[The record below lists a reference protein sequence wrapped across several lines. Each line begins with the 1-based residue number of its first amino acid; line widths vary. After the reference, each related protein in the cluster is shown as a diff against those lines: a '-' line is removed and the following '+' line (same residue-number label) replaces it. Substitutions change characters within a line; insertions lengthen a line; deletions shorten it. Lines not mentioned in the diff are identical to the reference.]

1 MTGTRIPAGVVSDS
15 DKRRRAL
22 TGAAVAV
29 SCLPGALIIGSR
41 LLGRDGVDLCIM
53 HRLTGYW
60 CPLCGG
66 TRATRALMHGDV
78 IDAVG
83 YNPFALL
90 VLALGAAVLV
100 RWVSGR
106 RRSHPRPL
114 LTSREAIAL
123 FAAAGVFALL
133 RNLPGMWLYINPLL
147 GPAG

>member
-1 MTGTRIPAGVVSDS
+1 
-15 DKRRRAL
+15 
-22 TGAAVAV
+22 
-29 SCLPGALIIGSR
+29 
-41 LLGRDGVDLCIM
+41 M

-78 IDAVG
+78 VDAVG

-100 RWVSGR
+100 RWLISR
-106 RRSHPRPL
+106 RRTPRPL
-114 LTSREAIAL
+114 LTGREAMVI
-123 FAAAGVFALL
+123 FVMAGVFTVV
-133 RNLPGMWLYINPLL
+133 RNLPGAWVYLNPLL